1 MEFFKYLADR
11 REANVSGN
19 ATLGKLEARVM
30 EALWTLGEASVQ
42 AVSDKIEIPRAYT
55 TIMTTLER
63 LFKKGHLQRRKEG
76 RAFLYSP
83 LLTRQEWERRR
94 AEGLISTFFAPGGN
108 PGRELLV
115 STLLDVVGQYDRA
128 LLDELEREIRRRR
141 KELGQ
146 RGRS

>member
-1 MEFFKYLADR
+1 MAFFKQLVDA
-11 REANVSGN
+11 APGN
-19 ATLGKLEARVM
+19 APLGKLEARVM
-30 EALWTLGEASVQ
+30 EALWALGEASVQ
-42 AVSDKIEIPRAYT
+42 NVSDKIEIPRAYT
-55 TIMTTLER
+55 TVMTTLER
-63 LFKKGHLQRRKEG
+63 LFRKGLLQRRKEG

-94 AEGLISTFFAPGGN
+94 AEGLLSTFFARGGN

-115 STLLDVVGQYDRA
+115 STLLDVVGQHDRA

-141 KELGQ
+141 KELAQ

>member
-1 MEFFKYLADR
+1 MAFFKNLAEGPGAD
-11 REANVSGN
+11 ASLK

-30 EALWTLGEASVQ
+30 EALWALGEASVQ
-42 AVSDKIEIPRAYT
+42 VVSDKIEIPRAYT
-55 TIMTTLER
+55 TVMTTLER
-63 LFKKGHLQRRKEG
+63 LFKKGLLQRRKEG

-83 LLTRQEWERRR
+83 VLTRPEWERRR
-94 AEGLISTFFAPGGN
+94 AEGLVSTFFAHGGN
-108 PGRELLV
+108 PGRELLI

-141 KELGQ
+141 KELAP